1 MPDSPTRHTRTALRR
16 SAAALL
22 AALLLLTGVLSACSG
37 SASEFVTRSGAQLMV
52 GGAPFRFVGFNLYD
66 AAATDGYSCSP
77 ATRLDDSALSDIM
90 HTIHDRAGAT
100 VVRFWA
106 YQTYTAAGTDWSGT
120 DRIITAASK
129 AGLRVMPVLEDGPG
143 DCSTGQRGMSLA
155 QAAGG
160 KWYSA
165 GYRQPLG
172 AAKLS
177 YRDYV
182 RVVATHYRDNPTILG
197 WTMVNEAETSE
208 RDSSGTSALVP
219 FAADISSVI
228 KAADPRHLVTLGTQ
242 ANGAPGG
249 SGTDFAAVYGQAGLD
264 FTEVHDWGRYGSD
277 TEAMPGSVNGAL
289 PAVDSSDC
297 QRGDAKIACSFAI
310 AKQLGKP
317 IVVGEAGIQAIDEA
331 GRARRAQLLGAK
343 MDAAFAVG
351 GASGYLVWHLNVG
364 DTDQLDVVPSRG
376 DPLLGVMRQRAQALD
391 PAA

>member
-1 MPDSPTRHTRTALRR
+1 MRDPALRHTSSRLHRPL
-16 SAAALL
+16 AALV

-37 SASEFVTRSGAQLMV
+37 SSSDFVTRSGAQLLV
-52 GGAPFRFVGFNLYD
+52 GDAPFRFVGFNLYD
-66 AAATDGYSCSP
+66 GAATDGYSCSP

-90 HTIHDRAGAT
+90 QKIHDKAGAT
-100 VVRFWA
+100 VVRYWA
-106 YQTYTAAGTDWSGT
+106 YQTYTAGGTDWSGT
-120 DRIITAASK
+120 DRIISAASK

-155 QAAGG
+155 EAAGG
-160 KWYSA
+160 RWFSA

-172 AAKLS
+172 NAKLS

-182 RVVATHYRDNPTILG
+182 KLVVAHYRDEPTILG

-208 RDSSGTSALVP
+208 RDAAGTSALVP
-219 FAADISSVI
+219 FAADIASVI

-249 SGTDFAAVYGQAGLD
+249 SGTDFAAIYAQPDLD

-289 PAVDSSDC
+289 PAADSSDC
-297 QRGDAKIACSFAI
+297 KRGDAKIACSFAI

-317 IVVGEAGIQAIDEA
+317 IVVGEAGIQATDEA
-331 GRARRAQLLGAK
+331 GRARRAPLLGAK
-343 MDAAFAVG
+343 MEAAFAA
-351 GASGYLVWHLNVG
+351 GASGYLVWHLNTG

-376 DPLLGVMRQRAQALD
+376 DPLFGVMKQRAQALD